1 MKKQQS
7 HLFPLII
14 RQTWKK
20 DFGVSITLDTL
31 DTAQQDPGSWV
42 RQQSHDI
49 KSVSLVQEKGQP
61 LSAYHGLDVTQKHSG
76 GGSIPKSESTGP
88 LSKDGICICA
98 CVLASQSLPPR
109 PCFSCA
115 VCIIDGLRQFAN
127 GELFTNPGTLHC
139 FFYSPC
145 NALCFGCSDCFS
157 RFRPKYN
164 ANSSERPALITLCE
178 MGGLYALPHHSLP
191 SLTAI
196 IIWEGPVNIL
206 IYLLRIYLLH

>member
-1 MKKQQS
+1 M
-7 HLFPLII
+7 
-14 RQTWKK
+14 
-20 DFGVSITLDTL
+20 TLPSRTL
-31 DTAQQDPGSWV
+31 GAELGS
-42 RQQSHDI
+42 
-49 KSVSLVQEKGQP
+49 SLMISS
-61 LSAYHGLDVTQKHSG
+61 LSPWCRRRGSPCQHTMVWMSLSYSG

-139 FFYSPC
+139 FFTLP
-145 NALCFGCSDCFS
+145 AMLCFGCSGCFS

-178 MGGLYALPHHSLP
+178 MGGSYALPHHSLP

-196 IIWEGPVNIL
+196 IIWEGPENIL